1 MNTNDTLR
9 LVTRRELLL
18 TGAATVAGAVWTRL
32 VPPGFA
38 QQPAPSPAGRLAAFR
53 AQIAASAIKPLK
65 LADNITMLS
74 GPGGNVV
81 VLDGPD
87 GRLVV
92 DTFVRPAWPKLR
104 EALASLGNA
113 PVRFVV
119 NTHWHLDHADNN
131 APLHA
136 MGATVVAHDS
146 TKRRLS
152 EPHHLPFLE
161 LDLPPSPPAALPQQT
176 FADSHSLS
184 LGGESVALAHFA
196 PAHTDTDIYVHF
208 QKENVLH
215 VGDIFFNGR
224 YPFIDGS
231 TGGKVNGMIAAAD
244 RALSLADRD
253 TKIIPGHGALATK
266 ADLATYR
273 DMLASARDRV
283 QKLKAARKSL
293 EQAVAAK
300 PFTDLDPVWG
310 KGRFNGDTFVQIV
323 YTTL

>member
-1 MNTNDTLR
+1 
-9 LVTRRELLL
+9 
-18 TGAATVAGAVWTRL
+18 
-32 VPPGFA
+32 
-38 QQPAPSPAGRLAAFR
+38 AFR
-53 AQIAASAIKPLK
+53 AQIAANPIQALK
-65 LADNITMLS
+65 LADNMTMLS

-81 VLDGPD
+81 VLQGPD
-87 GRLVV
+87 GMLVV
-92 DTFVRPAWPKLR
+92 DTFVQPAWPKFKD
-104 EALASLGNA
+104 ALAELGKA

-136 MGATVVAHDS
+136 AGATVVAHEN
-146 TKRRLS
+146 TKQRLA
-152 EPHHLPFLE
+152 EPHHLAFLE
-161 LDLPPSPPAALPQQT
+161 LDIPPSPPAALPQQT

-231 TGGKVNGMIAAAD
+231 TGGKVNGMVAAAD
-244 RALSLADRD
+244 GALSLADND

-266 ADLATYR
+266 ADLVKYR
-273 DMLASARDRV
+273 DMLAAARDRV
-283 QKLKAARKSL
+283 QKLKAAGKSMA
-293 EQAVAAK
+293 EAVAAK

-323 YTTL
+323 FTTL